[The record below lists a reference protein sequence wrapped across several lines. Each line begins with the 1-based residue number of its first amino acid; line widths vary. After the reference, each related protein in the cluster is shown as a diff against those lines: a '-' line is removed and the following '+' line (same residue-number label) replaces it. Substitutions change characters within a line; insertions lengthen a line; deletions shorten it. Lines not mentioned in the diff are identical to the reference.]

1 MIIRVVKIVKR
12 NIFFQKMA
20 FRLRDGFSAARVGAR
35 RQRNDLL
42 FCAEIDHQEVN

>member
-1 MIIRVVKIVKR
+1 MTIWVVKIVKR
-12 NIFFQKMA
+12 SIYFQTTA

-42 FCAEIDHQEVN
+42 FCAEIDHQEIN

>member
-1 MIIRVVKIVKR
+1 MIISIVKIVKR
-12 NIFFQKMA
+12 SIFFQKRA

-42 FCAEIDHQEVN
+42 FSAEIDHQATN